1 MGTEIAGQLCRNQK
15 KVKKM
20 TAVVMKV
27 IKAEKHPFADALRL
41 YEMEAEGFGTKQIVA
56 NLENIYEVGD
66 KAIVVLSG
74 STLKD
79 GTKIGS
85 TKVRGLHS
93 YGMAL
98 GKSEADV
105 GTDVTTEYCKEDLNT
120 SGASMYHWPEIEGL
134 VGVRKGLETLRSNL
148 GESYK
153 LPSVTYKAKI
163 KLHGTNAAVQIHPDG
178 KVFAQSR
185 TSVITPENDNAGFAK
200 WVNDNIEQFKKLV
213 RDDVITIF
221 GEWCG
226 KGIQQSTA
234 INNIDKKIFAVFA
247 VQYGNSDDSA
257 RYYVEPQA
265 IVTEWLAATPLES
278 WYGDMFV
285 LPWYGE
291 ETILDF
297 SNTEQLRRAAEK
309 LNEEVA
315 KVEACDPWVKA
326 TFGVEGVGEGLVFYP
341 IIKDSEFVIMRS
353 DYSDLFFKAKGEQHK
368 VVKQKAAVQIDPEV
382 AASVNEFVDM
392 FVTPARLEQAVTT
405 ACNGQYDA
413 KLTGA
418 FLKWIT
424 ADVQKESGAELEASK
439 LDWAKVNKPVMEAA
453 RKWYQEKVKS
463 L

>member
-1 MGTEIAGQLCRNQK
+1 
-15 KVKKM
+15 
-20 TAVVMKV
+20 MKV

-41 YEMEAEGFGTKQIVA
+41 YEMEAEGFETNQIVA
-56 NLENIYEVGD
+56 NLENIYEVDD
-66 KAIVVLSG
+66 KVVIVLSG

-79 GTKIGS
+79 GTKISS

-105 GTDVTTEYCKEDLNT
+105 GTDVTAEYCKEDLNT
-120 SGASMYHWPEIEGL
+120 SGASMHYWPQIEGL
-134 VGVRKGLETLRSNL
+134 VGVRKGLGDLRSNL

-185 TSVITPENDNAGFAK
+185 TSIITPENDNAGFAK
-200 WVNDNIEQFKKLV
+200 WVDNNTAFFKKMV
-213 RDDVITIF
+213 KDEIVTVF

-226 KGIQQSTA
+226 ESIQQGTA
-234 INNIDKKIFAVFA
+234 INNIGKKILAVFA
-247 VQYGNSDDSA
+247 IQCGNSDNTS
-257 RYYVEPQA
+257 RYYAEPKTIA
-265 IVTEWLAATPLES
+265 DLLIDHTSLPNLDL
-278 WYGDMFV
+278 YV

-291 ETILDF
+291 EIVLDF
-297 SNTEQLRRAAEK
+297 ADTEQLRKAAEN
-309 LNEEVA
+309 LNEMVA
-315 KVEACDPWVKA
+315 KVEACDPWVKSV
-326 TFGVEGVGEGLVFYP
+326 FHVEGIGEGIVLYP
-341 IIKDSEFVIMRS
+341 LKKDDTNVIMRS
-353 DYSDLFFKAKGEQHK
+353 DYYDLFFKAKGEQHK

-424 ADVQKESGAELEASK
+424 ADVQKESGAELEASN
-439 LDWAKVNKPVMEAA
+439 LDWAKVNRPVMEAA

-463 L
+463 IAQ